1 MIDTNKLI
9 PRRKEGARLSER
21 TITTIGLVKKDV
33 VKIDS
38 LLKEKLVISKIRYG
52 IIRQQNQNDK
62 RSGRERSLESKKS
75 RPQDY
80 DINLKSNKK
89 GRGFGGFLGGIF
101 KAILIGLGF
110 SIAQSLPRLIKIGK
124 LIKTIA
130 VPFTALVGVAFL
142 TLRTIINV
150 GSKVSGQARDI
161 DPKKV
166 NADSVN
172 KSINNFRDALLTTV
186 GILIGSQL
194 LGSGIRR
201 LVGGRLTTRAQAT
214 KDIIANPRFAKE
226 FNRSIKKEFNNTRIV
241 RLKEAGLTEA
251 DAKLFE
257 KSSLSS
263 SEAKRVN
270 EILEKN
276 PNARSILTKSIDE
289 KFDNYYKAGG
299 FKYNNLLSPEENMGK
314 FLADVESK
322 AIKRGDMLVVDSVK
336 RVEKKVKT
344 GEIKVPT
351 PTTIR
356 EAVKSEAVQ
365 GKLDFG
371 AGGPRQ
377 LTIGDF
383 VK

>member
-1 MIDTNKLI
+1 M
-9 PRRKEGARLSER
+9 
-21 TITTIGLVKKDV
+21 
-33 VKIDS
+33 
-38 LLKEKLVISKIRYG
+38 
-52 IIRQQNQNDK
+52 
-62 RSGRERSLESKKS
+62 
-75 RPQDY
+75 
-80 DINLKSNKK
+80 
-89 GRGFGGFLGGIF
+89 
-101 KAILIGLGF
+101 
-110 SIAQSLPRLIKIGK
+110 
-124 LIKTIA
+124 
-130 VPFTALVGVAFL
+130 

-299 FKYNNLLSPEENMGK
+299 FKYNNLVSPEENMGM
-314 FLADVESK
+314 FLADVEST
-322 AIKRGDMLVVDSVK
+322 AIKRGEM
-336 RVEKKVKT
+336 
-344 GEIKVPT
+344 
-351 PTTIR
+351 
-356 EAVKSEAVQ
+356 
-365 GKLDFG
+365 
-371 AGGPRQ
+371 
-377 LTIGDF
+377 
-383 VK
+383 

>member
-142 TLRTIINV
+142 TLRTIVNV
-150 GSKVSGQARDI
+150 GSKVAGQARDI

-226 FNRSIKKEFNNTRIV
+226 FNRSIKKEFNNTRII

-299 FKYNNLLSPEENMGK
+299 FKYNNLLSPEENMAM

-322 AIKRGDMLVVDSVK
+322 AIKRG
-336 RVEKKVKT
+336 
-344 GEIKVPT
+344 IKVC
-351 PTTIR
+351 R
-356 EAVKSEAVQ
+356 SDKR
-365 GKLDFG
+365 KK
-371 AGGPRQ
+371 R
-377 LTIGDF
+377 
-383 VK
+383 